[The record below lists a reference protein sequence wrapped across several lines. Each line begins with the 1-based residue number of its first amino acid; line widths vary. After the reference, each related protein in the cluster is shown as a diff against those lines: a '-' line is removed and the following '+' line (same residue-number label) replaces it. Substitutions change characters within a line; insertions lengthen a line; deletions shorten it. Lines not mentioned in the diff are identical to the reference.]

1 MQKATKTLLAL
12 MAMSSILTGCAS
24 TTTSVKK
31 SNSTLFKIGDT
42 TVTKQK
48 VYDVMKINN
57 GATYTAD
64 EVKEV
69 IEKAE
74 IKNEDNINSKVE
86 QLYKDYVGYYGTEE
100 DFLKQLTNNGYDTPE
115 EFKKT
120 QLKPQAYENIL
131 MEKYT
136 TKHQK
141 KYLKKYQPTI
151 VRVLAVD
158 DKIKAKEAIQAL
170 NSGGDWDDV
179 YKEYTSENSGFKN
192 ENKVLTTSETE
203 IKTKD
208 VKAIYKSKETGLL
221 NKIYSPLATGTT
233 TRFIIKVVSHDIMSD
248 EYLDN
253 FTAQIKSNDSDF
265 EKEVWKHYLKKHNFK
280 VHDQDIFNSLRVDN
294 PEYLYEFPEFEK
306 QAKENSTTNQ

>member
-1 MQKATKTLLAL
+1 MKKTTRTLLAL
-12 MAMSSILTGCAS
+12 MIMSSILTGCAS

-42 TVTKQK
+42 AVTKQK
-48 VYDVMKINN
+48 VYDVVKMNN
-57 GATYTAD
+57 GAPYATD
-64 EVKEV
+64 EVKKV

-74 IKNEDNINSKVE
+74 IKNENNINSKVE

-120 QLKPQAYENIL
+120 QLKPQVYENML

-136 TKHQK
+136 TKNQK

-158 DKIKAKEAIQAL
+158 DKAKAKEAMQAL
-170 NSGGDWDDV
+170 NSGSDWDDV
-179 YKEYTSENSGFKN
+179 YEEYTSENSGFKN
-192 ENKVLTTSETE
+192 EDKVLTTSETE

-248 EYLDN
+248 EYLDD

-306 QAKENSTTNQ
+306 QAKENSATNQ